1 MMFLSIS
8 IDYKIK
14 LTTLIS
20 NNLHILEM
28 EDFEEF
34 RINNNL
40 DMLNT
45 LKYIDYISI
54 QLKRIYN

>member
-20 NNLHILEM
+20 NNPHILEM

>member
-20 NNLHILEM
+20 NNPHILEM

-54 QLKRIYN
+54 

>member
-1 MMFLSIS
+1 MMFLNIS

-20 NNLHILEM
+20 SNPHILEM

-54 QLKRIYN
+54 